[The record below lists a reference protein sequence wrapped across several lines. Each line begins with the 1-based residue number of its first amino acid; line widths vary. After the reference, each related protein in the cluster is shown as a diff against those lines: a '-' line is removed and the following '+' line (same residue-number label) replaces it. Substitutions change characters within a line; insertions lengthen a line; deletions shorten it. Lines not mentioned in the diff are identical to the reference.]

1 MATTPSLNAEAKKVL
16 LRKIPHGVFICG
28 VAEGDEV
35 NGFTAS
41 WVTQGSF
48 EPPLVVMAVR
58 ADSTSN
64 GMIQRSRRFSLNVLA
79 ADQKDLAA
87 VFFKPQKGVGGRF
100 DAAPFQLGELGLP
113 ILQDALGAVECAL
126 VGQVA
131 PERGRGAVIGV
142 FTLCGSLGIFFAAVV
157 GGTLFDLWRPS
168 APYVVMG
175 CLSGVLC
182 LLAAYTWVRG
192 PSPRIALN

>member
-1 MATTPSLNAEAKKVL
+1 MTDSVPLDAAAKKTL

-48 EPPLVVMAVR
+48 EPPLVVMVVR

-64 GMIQRSRRFSLNVLA
+64 GIIQRTGRFSLNVLA
-79 ADQKDLAA
+79 DHQKDLAA
-87 VFFKPQKGVGGRF
+87 VFFKPQQAIGGRF
-100 DAAPFQLGELGLP
+100 DAAPFTLGPLGLP
-113 ILQDALGAVECAL
+113 ILTDALGGLECVL

-131 PERGRGAVIGV
+131 HGDHTVFVAEVKTAV
-142 FTLCGSLGIFFAAVV
+142 LHRDGSPLELAGTGWQY
-157 GGTLFDLWRPS
+157 GG
-168 APYVVMG
+168 
-175 CLSGVLC
+175 
-182 LLAAYTWVRG
+182 
-192 PSPRIALN
+192 

>member
-1 MATTPSLNAEAKKVL
+1 MSHSLNTDAKKTL

-28 VAEGDEV
+28 VAEGESV

-64 GMIQRSRRFSLNVLA
+64 AIIQRTGRFSLNVLA

-87 VFFKPQKGVGGRF
+87 VFFKPQKGIGGRF
-100 DAAPFQLGELGLP
+100 DAAPFQLGPLGLP
-113 ILQDALGAVECAL
+113 VLEAALGAVECVV
-126 VGQVA
+126 VGQVSH
-131 PERGRGAVIGV
+131 GDHTV
-142 FTLCGSLGIFFAAVV
+142 FVGEVKSATLLRDGDALELAGTGWQY
-157 GGTLFDLWRPS
+157 GG
-168 APYVVMG
+168 
-175 CLSGVLC
+175 
-182 LLAAYTWVRG
+182 
-192 PSPRIALN
+192 

>member
-1 MATTPSLNAEAKKVL
+1 MASPSGLNADAKKTL
-16 LRKIPHGVFICG
+16 LRKIPHGLFICG
-28 VAEGDEV
+28 VTEGEDV

-64 GMIQRSRRFSLNVLA
+64 GMIQRTGKFSLNVLA

-100 DAAPFQLGELGLP
+100 DAAPYQLGELGLP
-113 ILQDALGAVECAL
+113 VLNDALGAVECEL

-131 PERGRGAVIGV
+131 HGDHTVFVGEVKSAVLHRDG
-142 FTLCGSLGIFFAAVV
+142 TALELSSTGWQY
-157 GGTLFDLWRPS
+157 GG
-168 APYVVMG
+168 
-175 CLSGVLC
+175 
-182 LLAAYTWVRG
+182 
-192 PSPRIALN
+192 

>member
-1 MATTPSLNAEAKKVL
+1 MATSPSLNAEAKKVL

-58 ADSTSN
+58 SDSTSN
-64 GMIQRSRRFSLNVLA
+64 GIIQRTGRFSLHVLKV
-79 ADQKDLAA
+79 DQKDLAA
-87 VFFKPQKGVGGRF
+87 VFFKPQKAIGGRF
-100 DAAPFQLGELGLP
+100 DAAPFSLGPLGLP
-113 ILQDALGAVECAL
+113 VLDDAIGAVECQL

-131 PERGRGAVIGV
+131 AGDHTV
-142 FTLCGSLGIFFAAVV
+142 FVGEVKTATLHADGPALELSSTGWQY
-157 GGTLFDLWRPS
+157 GG
-168 APYVVMG
+168 
-175 CLSGVLC
+175 
-182 LLAAYTWVRG
+182 
-192 PSPRIALN
+192 

>member
-1 MATTPSLNAEAKKVL
+1 MPLNADAKKTL

-28 VAEGDEV
+28 VAEGEEV

-64 GMIQRSRRFSLNVLA
+64 GIIQRTGRFSLNVLS

-87 VFFKPQKGVGGRF
+87 VFFKPQKAMGGRF
-100 DAAPFQLGELGLP
+100 DAAPFTLGG
-113 ILQDALGAVECAL
+113 VECEL

-131 PERGRGAVIGV
+131 HGDHTVFVGEVKSATLHRDGAALELSSTGWQY
-142 FTLCGSLGIFFAAVV
+142 
-157 GGTLFDLWRPS
+157 GG
-168 APYVVMG
+168 
-175 CLSGVLC
+175 
-182 LLAAYTWVRG
+182 
-192 PSPRIALN
+192 